1 MFDLTG
7 KTALVTGATG
17 GIGGEIAKALHAAGA
32 TVVLSG
38 TREAVLQDL
47 ARAGLEMVDTE
58 NLRPHYART
67 LWAWSDGLEARL
79 RAARG
84 VLAAQAGAEQAD
96 KVLRAY
102 RLYLA
107 GSALGFERGWMAL
120 HQMLAI
126 KPDGDTARGLL
137 PGAQ

>member
-1 MFDLTG
+1 MTLPSLPSAESSVSSESGHGVTPVSRRR
-7 KTALVTGATG
+7 ALYAGVAAAAALG
-17 GIGGEIAKALHAAGA
+17 G
-32 TVVLSG
+32 
-38 TREAVLQDL
+38 
-47 ARAGLEMVDTE
+47 AGL
-58 NLRPHYART
+58 
-67 LWAWSDGLEARL
+67 AWWRL
-79 RAARG
+79 QPRA
-84 VLAAQAGAEQAD
+84 VQAGAEQAD

-126 KPDGDTARGLL
+126 NPDGDTARGLL

>member
-1 MFDLTG
+1 MLAPVQLLSATRQNLWRLTFIRM
-7 KTALVTGATG
+7 L
-17 GIGGEIAKALHAAGA
+17 
-32 TVVLSG
+32 
-38 TREAVLQDL
+38 
-47 ARAGLEMVDTE
+47 
-58 NLRPHYART
+58 
-67 LWAWSDGLEARL
+67 
-79 RAARG
+79 